1 MQSKSNTYFKEVATQ
16 WDELRKGYFPDSLRE
31 EVVSKAYLLPEMQ
44 VADIGAG
51 SGFLSTLLAKKVS
64 MVHLVDASEEM
75 LAQAKINLSGYPNT
89 QFHLAE
95 GREIPLEDLSQD
107 AVFANMYLHHAPDP
121 LAAIK
126 EMARI
131 LKPGGRLIIS
141 DLDLHNHTWLQE
153 EMADEWPGFERSQ
166 IMEWF
171 RQAGLVNTY
180 IDCSGSNC
188 CGKSQSDESLTA
200 EISTFI
206 AVGTKRV
213 QRKDSVKENYSIIAE
228 TGCGCGCNPV
238 QESNSSI
245 LQQSCCS
252 PQTDEKPL
260 YHLNELQ
267 IIPQE
272 AGDISLGCGNPLAMA
287 TLQLGETVVDIGSGG
302 GIDVFLA
309 ANRVGKSG
317 HVIGVDMTPAMLS
330 RARESAI
337 KNGYDQVEF
346 RQGEAENLPVED
358 NSVDVVISNCVIN
371 LTEDKGKAFEEI
383 FRILKPG
390 GRLEISDVVAAHT
403 LPEQIRNNP
412 SDWSACVSGSLPEQ
426 EYLELIR
433 FAGFTDL
440 KTHRSENYAGN
451 TSDYYSLIISA
462 SKLQSDK

>member
-1 MQSKSNTYFKEVATQ
+1 MNIQSKSNTYFKEVAHL
-16 WDELRKGYFPDSLRE
+16 WDELRKGYFPDTLRD
-31 EVVSKAYLLPEMQ
+31 EVITKAFLLPEME

-51 SGFLSTLLAKKVS
+51 SGFLSSLLATKVS
-64 MVHLVDASEEM
+64 MVNLVDASEEM
-75 LAQAKINLSGYPNT
+75 LAQAKKNLADYPKA

-95 GREIPLEDLSQD
+95 GREIPLPDNSQD

-126 EMARI
+126 EMVRI

-141 DLDLHNHTWLQE
+141 DLDHHNHAWLQE

-166 IMEWF
+166 IMKWF
-171 RQAGLVNTY
+171 QRAGLVNAY
-180 IDCSGSNC
+180 INCSGSNC
-188 CGKSQSDESLTA
+188 CGTSQTDSSLSA

-206 AVGTKRV
+206 AIGTKHV
-213 QRKDSVKENYSIIAE
+213 QRKESVKENYSLIAE
-228 TGCGCGCNPV
+228 SGCGCGCTPP
-238 QESNSSI
+238 SNQNN
-245 LQQSCCS
+245 LMPQQTCCP
-252 PQTDEKPL
+252 PQTEQKTL
-260 YHLNELQ
+260 YQLNELQ

-287 TLQLGETVVDIGSGG
+287 TLQPGETVVDIGSGG

-317 HVIGVDMTPAMLS
+317 YVIGVDMTPAMLS
-330 RARESAI
+330 RARQSAQ

-371 LTEDKGKAFEEI
+371 LTEDKGKAFQEI
-383 FRILKPG
+383 YRILKPG
-390 GRLEISDVVAAHT
+390 GRLEISDVVATNT
-403 LPEQIRNNP
+403 LPEKIRNNP
-412 SDWSACVSGSLPEQ
+412 NEWAACVSGALPQQ
-426 EYLELIR
+426 EYLDLIQ
-433 FAGFTDL
+433 FAGFKNIT
-440 KTHRSENYAGN
+440 THNSENYAGN

-462 SKLQSDK
+462 RK

>member
-1 MQSKSNTYFKEVATQ
+1 MNLQSKSNTYFKEVAHQ
-16 WDELRKGYFPDSLRE
+16 WDELRKGYFPDTLRD
-31 EVVSKAYLLPEMQ
+31 EVIIKAYLLPEME

-51 SGFLSTLLAKKVS
+51 SGFLSSLLVTKARKVN
-64 MVHLVDASEEM
+64 LVDASEEM
-75 LAQAKINLSGYPNT
+75 LAQARKNLADYSNA

-95 GREIPLEDLSQD
+95 GREIPLMENSQD

-126 EMARI
+126 EMVRI
-131 LKPGGRLIIS
+131 LKPGGRLILS
-141 DLDLHNHTWLQE
+141 DLDFHDHTWLQE
-153 EMADEWPGFERSQ
+153 EMADEWLGFERSQ

-171 RQAGLVNTY
+171 QQAGLVNTY
-180 IDCSGSNC
+180 INCSGSNC
-188 CGKSQSDESLTA
+188 CGTSQTDNSQSA

-213 QRKDSVKENYSIIAE
+213 QRKESVKENYSLIAE
-228 TGCGCGCNPV
+228 SGCGCGCNPP
-238 QESNSSI
+238 SNQGNLI
-245 LQQSCCS
+245 PQQSCCS
-252 PQTDEKPL
+252 PQTKQKPL
-260 YHLNELQ
+260 YQLNELQ

-287 TLQLGETVVDIGSGG
+287 SLQPGETVVDIGSGG

-317 HVIGVDMTPAMLS
+317 HVIGVDMTPAMLT
-330 RARESAI
+330 RARQSAQ

-371 LTEDKGKAFEEI
+371 LTEDKGKAFQEI
-383 FRILKPG
+383 YRILKPG
-390 GRLEISDVVAAHT
+390 GRLEISDVVANNT
-403 LPEQIRNNP
+403 LPEKIRNNP
-412 SDWSACVSGSLPEQ
+412 NEWAACVSGALPRQ
-426 EYLELIR
+426 EYLDLIQC
-433 FAGFTDL
+433 AGFKNIT
-440 KTHRSENYAGN
+440 THNSENYVGN

-462 SKLQSDK
+462 SK